1 MKKHIHFQVR
11 SRFLTGAFLAAL
23 LLISGI
29 AADAARATEMG
40 TLIHFPAKLD
50 ENWAPAEAAAAE
62 AAKVFGKG
70 AWLRFDGLWHDQHFE
85 PFAPKGA
92 ERVEK
97 IVGICKRNNLR
108 PLMNLIPHPWP
119 TSAWTAAWREP
130 KRDWGDPD
138 PQAFPWIARR
148 YAETVAQYR
157 AALKKAGIAEKDAAI
172 QFGNEPAAGHPGGNG
187 KLPQGTWSAA
197 ALWTQ
202 CNQAAK
208 YGALNVVSPALS
220 MQDAPPEIAAR
231 ERRTA
236 VVDADKWS
244 SPVTSW
250 AFHNRVYRPDLSGAA
265 YADEYFKVLT
275 QRAQIVAAVGWPKG
289 DVAHAQTRARGEWVT
304 EGYVAQGDVGGV
316 RAEAVRAVARRL
328 KEGVPGVA
336 VFIWYRWYPAT
347 NPDGSALLWQFDD
360 ASKTAIAQ
368 VVADKNIVA
377 KPDNAF
383 P

>member
-1 MKKHIHFQVR
+1 MKKHIAFQ
-11 SRFLTGAFLAAL
+11 SRFLTGALLAAS
-23 LLISGI
+23 LLISSVV
-29 AADAARATEMG
+29 ADASRATEMG
-40 TLIHFPAKLD
+40 TLIHFPAKMD
-50 ENWAPAEAAAAE
+50 ENWAPAEAAAVD

-85 PFAPKGA
+85 PFAPKGS

-97 IVGICKRNNLR
+97 IVGLCKRHNLR

-172 QFGNEPAAGHPGGNG
+172 QWGNEPAAGHPGGNG
-187 KLPQGTWSAA
+187 QLPQGTWSAA

-231 ERRTA
+231 ERSTA
-236 VVDADKWS
+236 VIDAEKWS
-244 SPVTSW
+244 FPVTSW
-250 AFHNRVYRPDLSGAA
+250 AFHNRVYRADLSGEA
-265 YADEYFKVLT
+265 YADEYLKILTNRAKV
-275 QRAQIVAAVGWPKG
+275 VADVGWPAG
-289 DVAHAQTRARGEWVT
+289 DAAHAKSRARGLWVT
-304 EGYVAQGDVGGV
+304 EGYVAQGDAGGV
-316 RAEAVRAVARRL
+316 RADAVRALAKRIKR
-328 KEGVPGVA
+328 GVPGVA
-336 VFIWYRWYPAT
+336 VFIWYRWHPSA
-347 NPDGSALLWQFDD
+347 NSDGTALQWEYDA
-360 ASKTAIAQ
+360 ASKAAIAQ
-368 VVADKNIVA
+368 VVADKTIVA
-377 KPDNAF
+377 KTK
-383 P
+383 